1 MPKGNGIVSVE
12 NGAVVIHSVWVG
24 LGWGEVREKTDRQSN
39 RQ

>member
-24 LGWGEVREKTDRQSN
+24 LGWGEVSVCN
-39 RQ
+39 WIAAC